1 MDKSNRVAL
10 RMVGI
15 TMVLVLLGVAK
26 VNIGFNRIVQ
36 PLKPVT
42 LNDLRTEL
50 NSRIKALPMAKLNS
64 TIAEL
69 NSRIRA
75 LPLQQ
80 VKSDLLEVGLESR
93 QQLLFWWEA
102 IVKPPGDNVASKK
115 R

>member
-1 MDKSNRVAL
+1 MDQANKVAL

-26 VNIGFNRIVQ
+26 VNTGFNRIVQ
-36 PLKPVT
+36 PMNPVT
-42 LNDLRTEL
+42 LMELRTEL
-50 NSRIKALPMAKLNS
+50 NSRIKALPIAELNS

-69 NSRIRA
+69 NSRIRG

-80 VKSDLLEVGLESR
+80 VKSDILEVGLESR
-93 QQLLFWWEA
+93 QQLLFWWEG
-102 IVKPPGDNVASKK
+102 IVKPQGNNVASKK

>member
-15 TMVLVLLGVAK
+15 TMVLVLLGVTE
-26 VNIGFNRIVQ
+26 VNTDFNRIVQ

-42 LNDLRTEL
+42 LTELRT
-50 NSRIKALPMAKLNS
+50 
-64 TIAEL
+64 EL

-80 VKSDLLEVGLESR
+80 VKSDIMEIGMESR
-93 QQLLFWWEA
+93 QQLRFWWEGM
-102 IVKPPGDNVASKK
+102 VKRPGNNIASKK